1 MLYSTG
7 RRKTSSARIFMK
19 NGVGKIYINNLYF
32 KKYFFCKIKR
42 KIILFPFKIIKGKYD
57 FFFNKFNFYI
67 TVKGGGI
74 SSQAIAIKHG
84 ISRVLLKYNNNFK
97 KKFKLYRL
105 ITRDSRKVERKKYG
119 FIKSRCKHQY
129 SKR

>member
-19 NGVGKIYINNLYF
+19 SGVGRIYINNMYF
-32 KKYFFCKIKR
+32 KKYIFCKIKR
-42 KIILFPFKIIKGKYD
+42 KIILFPFKIIKDKYN
-57 FFFNKFNFYI
+57 FLFNKFNFYI

-74 SSQAIAIKHG
+74 SSQIIAIRHG
-84 ISRVLLKYNNNFK
+84 ISRVLLKYNINFK
-97 KKFKLYRL
+97 KKFKIYKL

-119 FIKSRCKHQY
+119 FMKSRRKHQY

>member
-7 RRKTSSARIFMK
+7 RRKTSSARVFMK
-19 NGVGKIYINNLYF
+19 SGIGKIYINNLYF
-32 KKYFFCKIKR
+32 KKYIFCKIKR
-42 KIILFPFKIIKGKYD
+42 KIILFPFKIIKKKYN

-74 SSQAIAIKHG
+74 SSQVIAIRHG
-84 ISRVLLKYNNNFK
+84 ISRVLLKYNNNFRK
-97 KKFKLYRL
+97 EFKLYKL

-119 FIKSRCKHQY
+119 FMKSRRKHQY